1 MATKTETL
9 TIRVG
14 PKFRADLAAAAA
26 EDEMTLGEFVRY
38 VLADYLRHRPRD

>member
-14 PKFRADLAAAAA
+14 PKLRADLAAAAA

-38 VLADYLRHRPRD
+38 VLAEHLRRRQRA